1 MKGQHNERS
10 NNRPAGTMLNPHRMG
25 GSICHPCS
33 TTKLNNTMT
42 TKKLNKKELKEEISS
57 ILNIIMQDMAN
68 HSNTI
73 TENEVYSDSDDEFIP
88 LTKSARIVAIQAMT
102 DCDFLVRRL
111 CKLSAEI

>member
-1 MKGQHNERS
+1 MACAICD
-10 NNRPAGTMLNPHRMG
+10 NR
-25 GSICHPCS
+25 S

-68 HSNTI
+68 HSNNI

-88 LTKSARIVAIQAMT
+88 LTKAARIVAIQAMT
-102 DCDFLVRRL
+102 NCDFLVRRL
-111 CKLSAEI
+111 CKLSADI